1 MLTIQVVEL
10 LKVFTLREI
19 AELCG
24 VSERTA
30 GRWRADPKRIP
41 WDAVAILSRHSHKRG
56 RGGFVVIG
64 GSDGVV

>member
-1 MLTIQVVEL
+1 MFKIHVGEL

-19 AELCG
+19 SELCG

-41 WDAVAILSRHSHKRG
+41 WDAVAILSRHSHQRG
-56 RGGFVVIG
+56 RGGFVVVTV
-64 GSDGVV
+64 DQ